1 MGGAL
6 DQARAAV
13 QELIG
18 QPLQSDAS
26 MGAAVLIDEDLSGP
40 SHRQQLNAG
49 QLQATALSFRNIT
62 AFAQEFQAGL
72 LNA

>member
-1 MGGAL
+1 
-6 DQARAAV
+6 
-13 QELIG
+13 
-18 QPLQSDAS
+18 
-26 MGAAVLIDEDLSGP
+26 MGAAVLVDEDLSGP

-49 QLQATALSFRNIT
+49 QLQAAALSFRNVT